1 MYTFSPSRR
10 VHFKPAFW
18 GVDRDLK
25 EVMEN
30 MENIWEGARTQSSS
44 SSHDF
49 KETDKAFLFSIDM
62 PGVNKSTLELQQ
74 EENWILITGKRKNA
88 FAEDKETESVEV
100 SRRVTIPKEV
110 DIEKIEAHLE
120 DGVLY
125 LALPKQEKVRPRKIS
140 LTEGSGSWN
149 KLLSDA

>member
-1 MYTFSPSRR
+1 MYTFSPTRR

-30 MENIWEGARTQSSS
+30 MENIWEGARPQTTT
-44 SSHDF
+44 HNF
-49 KETDKAFLFSIDM
+49 KETDKAFLLSLDM

-74 EENWILITGKRKNA
+74 EENWIHIKGKRKNA
-88 FAEDKETESVEV
+88 FSEEEEAQAVEV
-100 SRRVTIPKEV
+100 SRTVTIPKDV

-125 LALPKQEKVRPRKIS
+125 LALPKQEKAQPRKIS
-140 LTEGSGSWN
+140 LTEGGGSWN